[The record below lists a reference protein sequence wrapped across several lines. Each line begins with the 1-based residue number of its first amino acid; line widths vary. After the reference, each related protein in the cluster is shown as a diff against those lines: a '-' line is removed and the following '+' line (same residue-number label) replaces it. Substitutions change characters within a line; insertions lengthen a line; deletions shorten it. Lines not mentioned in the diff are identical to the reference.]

1 MISDEKEAEEAQNYI
16 QSFLKEYNIEN
27 SKVTDKIG
35 KVYYYL
41 ILFRC
46 KLI

>member
-1 MISDEKEAEEAQNYI
+1 MISDEKEAEKAQNYI

-35 KVYYYL
+35 KV
-41 ILFRC
+41 
-46 KLI
+46 